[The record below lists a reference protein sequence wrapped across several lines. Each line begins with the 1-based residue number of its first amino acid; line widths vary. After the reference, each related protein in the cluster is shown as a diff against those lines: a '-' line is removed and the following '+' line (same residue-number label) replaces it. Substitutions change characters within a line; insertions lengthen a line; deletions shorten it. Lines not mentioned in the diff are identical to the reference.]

1 MKTQLL
7 NLLTE
12 EVTNPTSKGETAK
25 NIVDFFQSDPVKA
38 TGYILITIAVVV
50 VAVALFIKAWKK
62 R

>member
-1 MKTQLL
+1 MKLQLL

-12 EVTNPTSKGETAK
+12 EVTTQEGAAK